1 VTGWTKW
8 VEVST
13 GNGEGRGGN
22 EWKGRRSA
30 AGLLEGAGYEGVVD
44 EEKEDE
50 GVEVEPSSSYFW
62 LLALVAGGVVVF
74 RRFLF
79 RASCGASGVVVEED
93 GVAENED
100 VKERSE
106 DDAGWW

>member
-1 VTGWTKW
+1 M
-8 VEVST
+8 ST

-22 EWKGRRSA
+22 EWGRRSA
-30 AGLLEGAGYEGVVD
+30 AGLLEGAGYEGVVA
-44 EEKEDE
+44 EEKDDE

-79 RASCGASGVVVEED
+79 RASCGGSVVDEED

-106 DDAGWW
+106 DDAGW